1 MNANHTANTRK
12 TSDRDGFRIRSL
24 VLPFYLPT
32 FLWTAGAGAILPVL
46 PLYIR
51 SLGAELSLVG
61 VVMSMFAIG
70 TMIGNV
76 PGSIVIA
83 RLGKRR
89 AMIAAVAAEVM
100 LAVAAALVSNPYQ
113 LMPILFALGVVY
125 TLFFVAR
132 LAYFRELVPADRRGR
147 ALSLLGGETRMG
159 SAVGPVLGGFFADA
173 FGFRIAFLLLAA
185 FSLSVVVLSVAYLPQ
200 DRPTAAS
207 QPGEPRPRTLR
218 VLRELIREHRRVFVT
233 AGFVVLVLKLV
244 REARKVIF
252 PLWGDV
258 IGMSSSAIGLLFGF
272 SHVIELAL
280 FYPAGSVMDRFGRK
294 KTALPC
300 LLLFSIGFL
309 ALPAA
314 QAASLFVVAAVLVA
328 IGNGIG
334 AGINMTMSTDLAP
347 PVHTVEFLAVWRTIT
362 DAGGAAGPV
371 VIGFTSAAL
380 GIAAAAPVVGT
391 IGLAGAAVMAFG
403 VGETLKRPAP
413 QA

>member
-1 MNANHTANTRK
+1 MTAAPDHESFKLR
-12 TSDRDGFRIRSL
+12 RLIM
-24 VLPFYLPT
+24 PFYLPS
-32 FLWTAGAGAILPVL
+32 FLWAAGAGAILPVL

-61 VVMSMFAIG
+61 VVMAMFALG
-70 TMIGNV
+70 ALIGNV

-89 AMIAAVAAEVM
+89 AMIAAVTAEVL

-113 LMPILFALGVVY
+113 LMPILFALGVVH

-132 LAYFRELVPADRRGR
+132 LAYFRDLVPAERRGR

-159 SAVGPVLGGFFADA
+159 SAAGPVLGGFFADA
-173 FGFRIAFLLLAA
+173 FGLRTAFLLLAG
-185 FSLSVVVLSVAYLPQ
+185 FSLSVALLGVAYLPQ
-200 DRPTAAS
+200 DRPNVAS
-207 QPGEPRPRTLR
+207 QPGEPRPRTLSLVR
-218 VLRELIREHRRVFVT
+218 HLIREHKRVFVT

-300 LLLFSIGFL
+300 LLLFSLGFL

-314 QAASLFVVAAVLVA
+314 RVPALFVVAAVLVA

-334 AGINMTMSTDLAP
+334 SGINMTMSTDLAP
-347 PVHTVEFLAVWRTIT
+347 AVHTVEFLAVWRTIT

-371 VIGFTSAAL
+371 VIGFTSGAL

-403 VGETLKRPAP
+403 VGETLKRRTPGA
-413 QA
+413 

>member
-1 MNANHTANTRK
+1 MTAAADHESFKLR
-12 TSDRDGFRIRSL
+12 RLIM
-24 VLPFYLPT
+24 PFYLPS
-32 FLWTAGAGAILPVL
+32 FLWAAGAGAILPVL

-61 VVMSMFAIG
+61 GVMAMFALG
-70 TMIGNV
+70 ALIGNV

-83 RLGKRR
+83 RVGKRR
-89 AMIAAVAAEVM
+89 AMIAAVAAEVL
-100 LAVAAALVSNPYQ
+100 LAVGAALVGNPYQ
-113 LMPILFALGVVY
+113 LMPILFALGVVH

-132 LAYFRELVPADRRGR
+132 LAYFRDLVPAERRGR

-159 SAVGPVLGGFFADA
+159 SAAGPVLGGFFADA
-173 FGFRIAFLLLAA
+173 FGLRTAFLL
-185 FSLSVVVLSVAYLPQ
+185 
-200 DRPTAAS
+200 
-207 QPGEPRPRTLR
+207 
-218 VLRELIREHRRVFVT
+218 
-233 AGFVVLVLKLV
+233 LVLKLV

-272 SHVIELAL
+272 SHVIELAM

-300 LLLFSIGFL
+300 LLLFSLGFL

-314 QAASLFVVAAVLVA
+314 RVPALFVVAAVLVA

-334 AGINMTMSTDLAP
+334 SGINMTMSTDLAP

-371 VIGFTSAAL
+371 IIGFTSAAL
-380 GIAAAAPVVGT
+380 GISAAAPVVGT

-403 VGETLKRPAP
+403 VDETLKRRTAG
-413 QA
+413 A